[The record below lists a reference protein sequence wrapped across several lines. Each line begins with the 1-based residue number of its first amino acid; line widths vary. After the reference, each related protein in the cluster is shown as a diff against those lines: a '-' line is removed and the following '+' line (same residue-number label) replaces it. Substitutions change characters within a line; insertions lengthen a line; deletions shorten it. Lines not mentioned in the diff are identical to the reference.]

1 MLPRGMSLAEKV
13 AVVGGLGQ
21 SWQKEIASYLAE
33 AGADVAVFGRD
44 KDEMQQAAEAV
55 KRSGRRA
62 MALTVDVTN
71 PREVAKMAAEVSRSW
86 QKIDILVNSFNLPFA
101 KPLSE
106 ISNAEWNQVI
116 EANLTPVFVCCQAVG
131 KYMLERKDGRVITI
145 TSGLA
150 ERGLPNGTAYC
161 ASKGAVVQFTRALAL
176 EWARSNVRV
185 NAIAL
190 GWMEDAVETSRPE
203 WKDAL
208 VRYAP
213 LKRLA
218 RPDDF
223 AAALVYLASDASS
236 FVTGST
242 FYITGGLMAHG

>member
-1 MLPRGMSLAEKV
+1 MVPKEISLVGKK

-21 SWQKEIASYLAE
+21 SWQKEIASYLAD
-33 AGADVAVFGRD
+33 AGADVAVFGKD
-44 KDEMQQAAEAV
+44 KEEMQAAV
-55 KRSGRRA
+55 KAVEALGRQA
-62 MALTVDVTN
+62 MTFTVDVTS
-71 PREVAKMAAEVSRSW
+71 PEEVATVVAEVVKNW

-101 KPLSE
+101 KPLPEVSA
-106 ISNAEWNQVI
+106 AEWTKVI
-116 EANLTPVFVCCQAVG
+116 AANLTPVFVCSQAVG
-131 KYMLERKDGRVITI
+131 KHMLEKKGGKIITI

-150 ERGLPNGTAYC
+150 ERGVPNGTAYC

-176 EWARSNVRV
+176 EWARSNIHV

-190 GWMEDAVETSRPE
+190 GWMENSAETGKEE
-203 WKDAL
+203 WHDML

>member
-1 MLPRGMSLAEKV
+1 MVPKEFSLAGKK

-21 SWQKEIASYLAE
+21 SWQKEIASYLAD
-33 AGADVAVFGRD
+33 AGADVAVFG
-44 KDEMQQAAEAV
+44 KNKEEMQAAMKSVEGL
-55 KRSGRRA
+55 GRRA
-62 MALTVDVTN
+62 MTFTVDVTS
-71 PREVAKMAAEVSRSW
+71 PKEVASMVAEVVKNW

-101 KPLSE
+101 KPLPE
-106 ISNAEWNQVI
+106 ISTAEWAKVI

-131 KYMLERKDGRVITI
+131 KHMLEKKGGKIITI

-150 ERGLPNGTAYC
+150 ERGVPNGTAYC

-176 EWARSNVRV
+176 EWARSDIRV

-190 GWMEDAVETSRPE
+190 GWMENSAETGKEE
-203 WKDAL
+203 WRHML

>member
-1 MLPRGMSLAEKV
+1 MLPRGMSLKDKV

-33 AGADVAVFGRD
+33 AGACVAVFGKH
-44 KDEMQQAAEAV
+44 KDELTAAV
-55 KRSGRRA
+55 KAVEKLGGQ
-62 MALTVDVTN
+62 ALAVTTD
-71 PREVAKMAAEVSRSW
+71 PSSPKEVSKMVYTVLGKW
-86 QKIDILVNSFNLPFA
+86 QRIDILVNSFNLPFA
-101 KPLSE
+101 KPLPD
-106 ISNAEWNQVI
+106 ISTAEWTKVM
-116 EANLTPVFVCCQAVG
+116 EANITPVFVSTQIVG
-131 KYMLERKDGRVITI
+131 RHMLERKEGRVINI

-150 ERGLPNGTAYC
+150 ERGIPNGSAYC
-161 ASKGAVVQFTRALAL
+161 AAKGAVVQFTRAIAL
-176 EWARSNVRV
+176 EWAKSNVRV

-190 GWMEDAVETSRPE
+190 GWMEDSAEASKEE
-203 WKDAL
+203 WHQIL

-218 RPDDF
+218 KPEDF

>member
-1 MLPRGMSLAEKV
+1 MLPKGMSLKGKV

-33 AGADVAVFGRD
+33 AGANVAVFGRD
-44 KDEMQQAAEAV
+44 KDEMTAAVEAV
-55 KRSGRRA
+55 EKLGGQ
-62 MALTVDVTN
+62 ALAVTAD
-71 PREVAKMAAEVSRSW
+71 PTSPGEVSNMVQAVLKRW
-86 QKIDILVNSFNLPFA
+86 QKIDILVNSFNLLLA
-101 KPLSE
+101 KPLPE
-106 ISNAEWNQVI
+106 ISTAEWAKVL
-116 EANLTPVFVCCQAVG
+116 EANITPVFLSTQAVG
-131 KYMLERKDGRVITI
+131 RHMLERKEGKVINI

-150 ERGLPNGTAYC
+150 ERGLPNGSAYC
-161 ASKGAVVQFTRALAL
+161 AAKGAVVQFTRAVAL

-190 GWMEDAVETSRPE
+190 GWMEDSAEVGKEE
-203 WKDAL
+203 WRQTL

-218 RPDDF
+218 RPEDF

-236 FVTGST
+236 FVTAST